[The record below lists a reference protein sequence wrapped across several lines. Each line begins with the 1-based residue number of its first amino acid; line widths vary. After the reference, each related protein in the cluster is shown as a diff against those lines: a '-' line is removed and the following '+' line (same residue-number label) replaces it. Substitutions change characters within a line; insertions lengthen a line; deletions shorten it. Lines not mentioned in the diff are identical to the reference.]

1 MSFCAQILLAA
12 VLSCTSSELLHEWS
26 RIASPA
32 AGRVG
37 AAAVLLETQS
47 RMNLNSEERFPM
59 QSVYKVPI
67 VMAVLKRVE
76 EGKLGLDQKIRLE
89 ASDLP
94 PNKVHSPIRDKY
106 PNGITLTLRELSRA
120 AIVDSDGGASDA
132 LLKLVPPA
140 EVNQYLRGLGIND
153 LVVLNTEKELA
164 SDSRIQYQNWATPA
178 AAINLL
184 RALHEGTGISGP
196 NRRLLL
202 SWMTATQTGVRRI
215 RALLPKNA
223 VVADKTGTS
232 GTDNG
237 LTAATNDI
245 AIVTLPNG
253 QHMAIAVFVS
263 DSRADQSVR
272 EGVIAKIAR
281 ATWDCWS
288 RK

>member
-1 MSFCAQILLAA
+1 MSICAQILLAA
-12 VLSCTSSELLHEWS
+12 VLSCTSSELIQEWS

-32 AGRVG
+32 GGRVG

-47 RMNLNSEERFPM
+47 KMSLNSEERLPM

-76 EGKLGLDQKIRLE
+76 EGKLRLSQKIKLE

-94 PNKVHSPIRDKY
+94 PTRVHSPIRDRH

-132 LLKLVPPA
+132 LLKLVPPS

-153 LVVLNTEKELA
+153 LTVLNTEKELA
-164 SDSRIQYQNWATPA
+164 GDSRIQYRNWATPA

-184 RALHEGTGISGP
+184 RALYEGKGISGQ
-196 NRRLLL
+196 NRSLLL
-202 SWMTATQTGVRRI
+202 SWMMATQTGVRRI
-215 RALLPKNA
+215 RALLPRNA

-253 QHMAIAVFVS
+253 QHMAIAVFIS
-263 DSRADQSVR
+263 DSKADQSVR